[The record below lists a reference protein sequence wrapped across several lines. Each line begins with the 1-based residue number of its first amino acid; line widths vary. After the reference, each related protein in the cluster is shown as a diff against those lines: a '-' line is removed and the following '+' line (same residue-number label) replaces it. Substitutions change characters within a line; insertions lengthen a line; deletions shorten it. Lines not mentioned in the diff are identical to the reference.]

1 MKTEYIVVM
10 KKNGVT
16 GFSDGMNESEADV
29 MIQVYEER
37 GYEFVSKSAYNP
49 EWKQVDIQEGRTQV
63 RLFFL
68 PSAKNI
74 LSLRLTMF

>member
-49 EWKQVDIQEGRTQV
+49 E
-63 RLFFL
+63 
-68 PSAKNI
+68 
-74 LSLRLTMF
+74 